1 MLKNDG
7 IQIRPVFFVN
17 GPNGPTDFLQG
28 VVRSVIATNK
38 YDVIYDDNDEEEMGE
53 AEFEVCKIKFKDQ
66 VVATNVQGEWF
77 WKDVND
83 FNCANGHCY
92 HPWSKDTNGFKTQEG
107 GGAFTYH
114 PWSKDTN
121 GFKTQQ
127 GGGAFTADFRRF
139 EG

>member
-1 MLKNDG
+1 MAKYKTRQRDRMLKNVG

-53 AEFEVCKIKFKDQ
+53 AEFEVCKIRVKDQ
-66 VVATNVQGEWF
+66 VVAKLTNVQGEWF

-83 FNCANGHCY
+83 CNCANGHCY
-92 HPWSKDTNGFKTQEG
+92 HPWSKDTSCFIPKEG
-107 GGAFTYH
+107 G
-114 PWSKDTN
+114 
-121 GFKTQQ
+121 
-127 GGGAFTADFRRF
+127 
-139 EG
+139 